1 MNKSIT
7 TKQER
12 ILQNPI
18 FLVYYSF
25 LFILMLRLTDPN
37 GLIGEMQRLA
47 FLGALLLP
55 AFINK
60 SAFSFSMICFLS
72 VSLASFSPII
82 PTTSSYYLI
91 LSLLFTFILQYKY
104 NDLDGYVKYI
114 LLVVFYFIILS
125 LIFGDSISG
134 YYWILTALLCVSFI
148 KKKEDFE
155 NVSVGIMCASLGIC
169 LIYILFAK
177 YFLIRISS
185 EAQGGYERAQWLN
198 PNELAGMINCG
209 GILASAYLTGAIKY
223 DTNSVIFRIIAVLT
237 VLLVATVNFINA
249 SRGGTMTFFL
259 ISTMFLLYSNVKFKY
274 KLIVGIIG
282 FSLLI
287 YAFQGGL
294 MDTLIYRMG
303 DENLGTASGRTD
315 IWDTKIKLF
324 FNSSF
329 IEQVFGIGLI
339 DTVKLGYT
347 DGYST
352 HNDLV
357 TALVAYGYI
366 GFTLFLSLFVKLYK
380 SVPRHNKKLIM
391 IFLLFFLL
399 ESSSLEFFFRGYF
412 IFIVLF
418 IYIYKYALMNRND
431 ECIYNNYGN
440 IS

>member
-1 MNKSIT
+1 M
-7 TKQER
+7 
-12 ILQNPI
+12 
-18 FLVYYSF
+18 
-25 LFILMLRLTDPN
+25 
-37 GLIGEMQRLA
+37 
-47 FLGALLLP
+47 
-55 AFINK
+55 
-60 SAFSFSMICFLS
+60 
-72 VSLASFSPII
+72 
-82 PTTSSYYLI
+82 
-91 LSLLFTFILQYKY
+91 
-104 NDLDGYVKYI
+104 
-114 LLVVFYFIILS
+114 VFYFIILS

-287 YAFQGGL
+287 YAFQSGL

>member
-1 MNKSIT
+1 
-7 TKQER
+7 
-12 ILQNPI
+12 
-18 FLVYYSF
+18 
-25 LFILMLRLTDPN
+25 MLRLTDPN

-287 YAFQGGL
+287 YAFQSGL

-366 GFTLFLSLFVKLYK
+366 GFALFLSLFIKLYMT
-380 SVPRHNKKLIM
+380 VPRSNKKLIL

>member
-287 YAFQGGL
+287 YAFQSGL

>member
-1 MNKSIT
+1 
-7 TKQER
+7 
-12 ILQNPI
+12 
-18 FLVYYSF
+18 
-25 LFILMLRLTDPN
+25 MLRLTDPN

>member
-1 MNKSIT
+1 
-7 TKQER
+7 
-12 ILQNPI
+12 
-18 FLVYYSF
+18 
-25 LFILMLRLTDPN
+25 MLRLTDPN

-287 YAFQGGL
+287 YAFQSGL

>member
-1 MNKSIT
+1 
-7 TKQER
+7 
-12 ILQNPI
+12 
-18 FLVYYSF
+18 
-25 LFILMLRLTDPN
+25 MLRLTDPN

-134 YYWILTALLCVSFI
+134 YYWLLTALLCVSFI

-287 YAFQGGL
+287 YAFQSGL

-380 SVPRHNKKLIM
+380 SVPRHNNKLIM
-391 IFLLFFLL
+391 IFLLFVLL

-431 ECIYNNYGN
+431 DCIYNNYGN

>member
-169 LIYILFAK
+169 LLYVFFAK
-177 YFLIRISS
+177 YFLIRITS

-209 GILASAYLTGAIKY
+209 GVLACAYLTGTLK
-223 DTNSVIFRIIAVLT
+223 NESKSLFFRIITIST
-237 VLLVATVNFINA
+237 VILVAVVNFINA
-249 SRGGTMTFFL
+249 SRGGTMTLFL
-259 ISTMFLLYSNVKFKY
+259 ISVLFLFYGNVKFKY
-274 KLIVGIIG
+274 KVITGIIG
-282 FSLLI
+282 ILLTI

-303 DENLGTASGRTD
+303 DDNLGTASGRTD
-315 IWDTKIKLF
+315 IWDTKITLF
-324 FNSSF
+324 LNSSF
-329 IEQVFGIGLI
+329 IDQVFGIGLN
-339 DTVKLGYT
+339 DTIKLGYT
-347 DGYST
+347 EGCST

-366 GFTLFLSLFVKLYK
+366 GFALFLSLFVKLYMT
-380 SVPRHNKKLIM
+380 VPRSNKKLIL